1 MASGR
6 LIVEA
11 VPYRRTLVEPA
22 EVGLLEVPLL
32 VEAGVAV
39 EYSYPV
45 LEPIGLLGVPSV

>member
-1 MASGR
+1 
-6 LIVEA
+6 VEA
-11 VPYRRTLVEPA
+11 VPCRKRLAELV

-45 LEPIGLLGVPSV
+45 LESIGHLGVPSV